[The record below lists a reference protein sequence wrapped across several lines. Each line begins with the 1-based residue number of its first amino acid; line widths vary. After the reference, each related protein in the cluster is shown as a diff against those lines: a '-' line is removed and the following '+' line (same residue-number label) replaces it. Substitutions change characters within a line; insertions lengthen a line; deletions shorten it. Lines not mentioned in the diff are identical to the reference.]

1 MMSDNSVLQPKAF
14 IFDLN
19 GTMVDDMQFHAIA
32 WESIL
37 NDDLG
42 ANLTAEQVKMQ
53 MYGKNSELL
62 ARVFGEGH
70 FEKER
75 EEEISLEKERR
86 YQADYLDHMKLI
98 NGLHGF
104 LVQALG
110 HSIKMAIGSAALPL
124 NIDYILDNLDIR
136 HYFEAIVSA
145 EDVKLSKPDP
155 ETFLKAAEIL
165 KVSPNQ
171 CIVFEDAP
179 KGVEAARNA
188 GMRVVVITT
197 MHRKDEF
204 EQGPHIIGFID
215 DYTDNLLAKLFS

>member
-204 EQGPHIIGFID
+204 EQGPHIIEFID
-215 DYTDNLLAKLFS
+215 DYTDNLLAELFS

>member
-1 MMSDNSVLQPKAF
+1 MSDNSVLQPKAF

-32 WESIL
+32 WASIL

-42 ANLTAEQVKMQ
+42 ANLTAEQVKTQ

-124 NIDYILDNLDIR
+124 I
-136 HYFEAIVSA
+136 S
-145 EDVKLSKPDP
+145 
-155 ETFLKAAEIL
+155 
-165 KVSPNQ
+165 
-171 CIVFEDAP
+171 
-179 KGVEAARNA
+179 
-188 GMRVVVITT
+188 IT
-197 MHRKDEF
+197 
-204 EQGPHIIGFID
+204 
-215 DYTDNLLAKLFS
+215 Y

>member
-1 MMSDNSVLQPKAF
+1 MSDNSVVQPKAF

-32 WESIL
+32 WASIL

-42 ANLTAEQVKMQ
+42 ANLTAEQVKQQ

-62 ARVFGEGH
+62 ARVFGKGH
-70 FEKER
+70 FERER

-110 HSIKMAIGSAALPL
+110 HRIKMAIGSAALPL

-155 ETFLKAAEIL
+155 ETFLKAAQIL
-165 KVSPNQ
+165 KVSPDQ

-179 KGVEAARNA
+179 KGVEAAKNA
-188 GMRVVVITT
+188 GMKVVVITT
-197 MHRKDEF
+197 MHRKEEF
-204 EQGPHIIGFID
+204 EPGPHIIGFID
-215 DYTDNLLAKLFS
+215 DYTDNLLAELFN